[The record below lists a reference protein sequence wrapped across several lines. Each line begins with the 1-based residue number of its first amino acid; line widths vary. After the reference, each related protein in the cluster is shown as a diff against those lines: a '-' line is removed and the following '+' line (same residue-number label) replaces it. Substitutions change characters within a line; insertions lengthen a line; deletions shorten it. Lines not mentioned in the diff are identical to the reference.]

1 MSKHSET
8 RPWGNFKVFASNEKC
23 TVKII
28 HVNANGKLSKQYH
41 NKREELWV
49 MLDDGLVVE
58 LDNKL
63 IYPAK
68 GDEILIPCNAVHRLS
83 SEKGGDVLEVSFGE
97 FDEGDIVRV
106 EDVYGR
112 K

>member
-1 MSKHSET
+1 MKSEEK
-8 RPWGNFKVFASNEKC
+8 RPWGFFKAFASNEKC

-28 HVNANGKLSKQYH
+28 HVDAGQMLSRQYH

-49 MLDDGLVVE
+49 MLDDTLCVEVNNQIFYPKKYEEVV
-58 LDNKL
+58 
-63 IYPAK
+63 
-68 GDEILIPCNAVHRLS
+68 IPKKAVHRLS

-97 FDEGDIVRV
+97 FDEGDIVRL

-112 K
+112 KE